1 MSSTEQGAAGP
12 AGTDVPSPRIADVEQ
27 QLVSFVRL
35 LRRVNAETA
44 REMHPDLEP
53 SVYGLL
59 VRISDT
65 GGSRVTD
72 LATYYGVGKP
82 TVSRQVA
89 MLERVGLVARTTDP
103 EDARASV
110 IALTPD
116 GARRLA
122 AVRAARHERLTTL
135 LAPWSEEDLEA
146 FARLLGRFNDL
157 MR

>member
-1 MSSTEQGAAGP
+1 
-12 AGTDVPSPRIADVEQ
+12 
-27 QLVSFVRL
+27 
-35 LRRVNAETA
+35 
-44 REMHPDLEP
+44 MHPDLEP

>member
-1 MSSTEQGAAGP
+1 VTSSQQQAPPG
-12 AGTDVPSPRIADVEQ
+12 RIAEVEQ

-44 REMHPDLEP
+44 RQMHPDLEP

-59 VRISDT
+59 VRLSDT
-65 GGSRVTD
+65 GGARVTD
-72 LATYYGVGKP
+72 LAAYYGVGKP

-89 MLERVGLVARTTDP
+89 LLERLGMVARATDP
-103 EDARASV
+103 DDARASV
-110 IALTPD
+110 IALTPQ
-116 GARRLA
+116 GAERLA
-122 AVRAARHERLTTL
+122 AVRSARYERLRAL
-135 LAPWSEEDLEA
+135 LGEWPEGDLEA

>member
-1 MSSTEQGAAGP
+1 VTSTDGARGP
-12 AGTDVPSPRIADVEQ
+12 AAARIAEVEQ

-44 REMHPDLEP
+44 RSLHPDLEP

-59 VRISDT
+59 VRLSDT
-65 GGSRVTD
+65 GGARVTD
-72 LATYYGVGKP
+72 LAAHYGVGKP

-89 MLERVGLVARTTDP
+89 LLERLGMVARAPDP

-110 IALTPD
+110 IELTPQ
-116 GARRLA
+116 GAQRLA
-122 AVRAARHERLTTL
+122 AVRTARQARLHAL
-135 LAPWSEEDLEA
+135 LAPWSEEDLAA